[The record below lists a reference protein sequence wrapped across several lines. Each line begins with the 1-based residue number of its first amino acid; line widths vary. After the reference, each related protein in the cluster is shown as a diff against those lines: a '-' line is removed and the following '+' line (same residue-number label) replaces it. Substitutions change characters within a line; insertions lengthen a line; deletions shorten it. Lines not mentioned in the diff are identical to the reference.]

1 MLTKQGLTVQHRNSK
16 VASMWEKERS
26 GLSNIGSVVTCM
38 NATGTYVPTLIVFS
52 KVIYKNS
59 TISL

>member
-1 MLTKQGLTVQHRNSK
+1 MLTTQGLTVQHRTSK
-16 VASMWEKERS
+16 AASIREKERS
-26 GLSNIGSVVTCM
+26 GLSNTGIVVTCM

-52 KVIYKNS
+52 EVIYKNS